1 MFKALLLHTT
11 SGNGIVTIDLGGS
24 TVSKN
29 VKFGERLFKAK

>member
-11 SGNGIVTIDLGGS
+11 SGNGVVTVDLGGS

-29 VKFGERLFKAK
+29 AQLGERLFKVK

>member
-11 SGNGIVTIDLGGS
+11 SGNGVVTIDLGGS

-29 VKFGERLFKAK
+29 AQFGERLFKVK